1 MIGNWLTGSPIDQL
15 PIDYFPVTELPIII
29 VSWNV
34 RDLLARCLDSIRAE
48 LDRSALPGRIIV
60 VDNASHDGS
69 PDMVRERYPQV
80 ELIASEENLGF
91 AKGNNRGLARVMDS
105 EFVLLLNPDTEVQP
119 GAISTLLAAMQTR
132 PDVAVATSRLFYGDG
147 AFQHS
152 AFRFPG
158 LSQLY
163 IDLFPVPGRLYESRL
178 NGRYPRAWYEA
189 GQPFE
194 IDHPLG
200 AVMLIRGAAMRQVGV
215 FDDNFALYCEEIDWA
230 ARFKEAGWHNLC
242 VPAAHITHH
251 EGRSTSQVKVASFV
265 KLWTARHQLHV
276 KHPQFAPLP
285 LARLIVTQG
294 MKRKMRGASAEMRTA
309 CEQIIKVWNG

>member
-1 MIGNWLTGSPIDQL
+1 MTD
-15 PIDYFPVTELPIII
+15 LPIII

-34 RDLLARCLDSIRAE
+34 RELLARCLDSIVAE
-48 LDRSALPGRIIV
+48 LDRSSLSGRIIA

-69 PDMVRERYPQV
+69 PDMVRERFPHV
-80 ELIASEENLGF
+80 ELIASDLNLGF
-91 AKGNNRGLARVMDS
+91 AKGNNVGLRLVPDC
-105 EFVLLLNPDTEVQP
+105 EFALLLNPDTEVQP
-119 GAISTLLAAMQTR
+119 GGIQTLLAGMQAR
-132 PDVAVATSRLFYGDG
+132 PDVAIATSRLFYGDG

-178 NGRYPRAWYEA
+178 NGRYPRRQYEA
-189 GQPFE
+189 GRPFE

-200 AVMLIRGAAMRQVGV
+200 AVMLIRGEAMRQVGL
-215 FDDNFALYCEEIDWA
+215 FDESFALYCEEIDWA

-242 VPAAHITHH
+242 VPAARITHH

-265 KLWTARHQLHV
+265 KLWTARYQLHV
-276 KHPQFAPLP
+276 KHPRFTPLP
-285 LARLIVTQG
+285 LARLIVAQG
-294 MKRKMRGASAEMRTA
+294 MKRTIRGASAEMRAA
-309 CEQIIKVWNG
+309 CEQIIDVWNG

>member
-1 MIGNWLTGSPIDQL
+1 M
-15 PIDYFPVTELPIII
+15 TELPIII

-34 RDLLARCLDSIRAE
+34 RDLLARCLTSLQVE
-48 LDRSALPGRIIV
+48 FERSQIAGRVIV

-69 PDMVRERYPQV
+69 PDMVRERFPQV
-80 ELIASEENLGF
+80 ELIASDENLGF
-91 AKGNNRGLARVMDS
+91 ARGNNLALRTVIDS
-105 EFVLLLNPDTEVQP
+105 EFALLLNPDTEVQP
-119 GAISTLLAAMQTR
+119 GAIATLLAAAQTR
-132 PDVAVATSRLFYGDG
+132 SDIAVATSRLFYGDG

-178 NGRYPRAWYEA
+178 NGRYPRRWYEA
-189 GQPFE
+189 EQPFE

-200 AVMLIRGAAMRQVGV
+200 AVMLIRGAAMRQVGL
-215 FDDNFALYCEEIDWA
+215 FDENFALYCEEVDWA
-230 ARFKEAGWHNLC
+230 ARFKEAGWRNVC
-242 VPAAHITHH
+242 VPAARITHH

-265 KLWTARHQLHV
+265 KLWTARYQLHT
-276 KHPQFAPLP
+276 KHPQFAPLA

-294 MKRKMRGASAEMRTA
+294 MKRKLRGASPEMRAA
-309 CEQIIKVWNG
+309 CEKIIGVWRQ